1 MIPINY
7 YIILSAILFAIG
19 VTGVLIRRNALIIF
33 MSIELMLNSANLA
46 VVAFSS
52 AIKSFSGQIF
62 VFFVIAVAAAEV
74 AVGLALVISVYRH
87 YRTANVDQV
96 ATMKG

>member
-1 MIPINY
+1 MVPINY

-52 AIKSFSGQIF
+52 AIKSFSKSDRSH
-62 VFFVIAVAAAEV
+62 VV
-74 AVGLALVISVYRH
+74 L
-87 YRTANVDQV
+87 
-96 ATMKG
+96 